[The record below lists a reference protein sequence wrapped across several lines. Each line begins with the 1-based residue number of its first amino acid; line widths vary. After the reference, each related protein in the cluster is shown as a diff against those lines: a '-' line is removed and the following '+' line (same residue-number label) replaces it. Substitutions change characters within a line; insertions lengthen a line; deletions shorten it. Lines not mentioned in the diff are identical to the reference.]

1 MTLAD
6 YEKDPNHITNDFIK
20 YYYSKLSSDCSKLY
34 QLYAPDAVLKHMD
47 HTSDP
52 FKAIS
57 TNYHDFDNIKKYWK
71 SLPSLSGAKL
81 VILTVNTI
89 HNSDNSLVTNV
100 VGELLLR
107 EDYEIESVISPT
119 RLFTQTFIL
128 QPHPSKDN
136 YDIRSDILTFIP
148 DSDYMNV
155 ELNGVSTSVSQDSH
169 SADAFQKSVEEKP
182 TESREQIQQEV
193 VETPPTSK
201 LNNGFNG
208 AENGTSSDSKKY
220 TKNTI
225 PTSSSPSSPSSLA
238 TANNTTE
245 QKKSTPTSQPITI
258 PSSSSSEIPSSSTT
272 ATSVNTL
279 TRSAETNKS
288 NGVNPTAT
296 TSSEPGKKDLTT
308 NSTKIPAQNG
318 TQAAGGAENQT
329 HPQQISTEN
338 KNPTPVSSNTPLST
352 TTIKSNKPSTEAS
365 KLHSA
370 SPTPPPSSAPSV
382 KQKASSSS
390 SSSSPAAPAQE
401 AKAPAASQ
409 PASSASSTWASAL
422 KITNKP
428 ASPLLS
434 QSQTVAQQ
442 SHSQPSPKSASTQL
456 SSSAASSSTVTSSAS
471 TSGNANQLNRPQL
484 YEIYVNF
491 KNSAVPVD
499 EIDLKSA
506 FSSNKFKHFTIVTIN
521 KNNTAIVGFNSQE
534 EQARALALGKI
545 IQGETQ
551 FGIDKR
557 EKKTNGKKRSST
569 FKNANKR
576 N

>member
-34 QLYAPDAVLKHMD
+34 QLYAPDAVLKHTD

-57 TNYHDFDNIKKYWK
+57 TDYHDFDNIKKYWK
-71 SLPSLSGAKL
+71 SLPNLSGAKL

-100 VGELLLR
+100 VGELLLK
-107 EDYEIESVISPT
+107 EDYENESVISPT

-136 YDIRSDILTFIP
+136 YDIKSDILTFIP

-155 ELNGVSTSVSQDSH
+155 ELNGVSVAEDSH
-169 SADAFQKSVEEKP
+169 SVDALQESAEETP

-193 VETPPTSK
+193 VEAPSTSK
-201 LNNGFNG
+201 LSNGPSGTANG
-208 AENGTSSDSKKY
+208 ASSDSNSKKI

-225 PTSSSPSSPSSLA
+225 PMSSSPSPSSS
-238 TANNTTE
+238 ANNTTK
-245 QKKSTPTSQPITI
+245 QKKSTPTSQPTTITS
-258 PSSSSSEIPSSSTT
+258 SSSSSEIPSSSTT
-272 ATSVNTL
+272 ATSVNTI

-296 TSSEPGKKDLTT
+296 TSSEPGKKDSSS
-308 NSTKIPAQNG
+308 NSTKMPAYSTPQTAGEAENKQAS
-318 TQAAGGAENQT
+318 TQAA
-329 HPQQISTEN
+329 STAN
-338 KNPTPVSSNTPLST
+338 RNSPTSASSNTPPST
-352 TTIKSNKPSTEAS
+352 TTTKSDKPSPEAS

-370 SPTPPPSSAPSV
+370 SPTPPPSSAPSI

-390 SSSSPAAPAQE
+390 SSPAIAPE
-401 AKAPAASQ
+401 AKATAISQ
-409 PASSASSTWASAL
+409 PAPSVSSTWASAL
-422 KITNKP
+422 KITNKS
-428 ASPLLS
+428 ASPLLA

-442 SHSQPSPKSASTQL
+442 SHSQSSPKSASTQL
-456 SSSAASSSTVTSSAS
+456 SGSPASSSAVASS
-471 TSGNANQLNRPQL
+471 TSNSNSTNQLNRPQL

-506 FSSNKFKHFTIVTIN
+506 FSSNKFKQFTIVTIN
-521 KNNTAIVGFNSQE
+521 KNNTAIVGFSSQE
-534 EQARALALGKI
+534 DQTRALALGKI